1 MLKFFI
7 GVVVGGIVGF
17 LVSAVLSINN
27 AENDRNLPI
36 LVNKEAGY
44 RILHTHWNHWFL
56 PTDRTVV
63 WTGPVLK

>member
-27 AENDRNLPI
+27 TEKDRDLPT
-36 LVNKEAGY
+36 LVNKEAGDSDA
-44 RILHTHWNHWFL
+44 RS
-56 PTDRTVV
+56 
-63 WTGPVLK
+63 K